1 MSTKT
6 KYTVIVADDHP
17 ILLKGLC
24 EMIEEECCFE
34 IIGKA
39 SDGEQA
45 LLLIEKHH
53 PDIAV
58 LDIDMPKLTGLELA
72 EKISGKSTKTKIIFL
87 TMHNKESIF
96 NKAMNIGAYG
106 FLMKDS
112 ALVEIID
119 ALFSVA
125 SGKRFISKSLT
136 DLLIVRTS
144 NQPVNN
150 PLTKISALTST
161 EQKIIKLISQNK
173 STKEIA
179 DELSISKRTV
189 ETHRSNICSKL
200 ELSGTNSLLKFA
212 LENKELLF

>member
-1 MSTKT
+1 MKE
-6 KYTVIVADDHP
+6 TVKHSIVLADDHP
-17 ILLKGLC
+17 LLLKGLS

-45 LLLIEKHH
+45 LLLIEKHQ

-72 EKISGKSTKTKIIFL
+72 EKISGKGMNTKIVFL

-96 NKAMNIGAYG
+96 NRAINLGASG

-112 ALVEIID
+112 ALVEIVD

-136 DLLIVRTS
+136 DLLIARTS

-150 PLTKISALTST
+150 PLTRIAVLTPT
-161 EQKIIKLISQNK
+161 ELKIIKLISRNK
-173 STKEIA
+173 SSKEIA
-179 DELSISKRTV
+179 GELSVSKRTV
-189 ETHRSNICSKL
+189 ETHRSNICEKL
-200 ELSGTNSLLKFA
+200 GLSGTNSLLKFA
-212 LENKELLF
+212 LENKSSLQ